1 MNTTKEFFNKVKK
14 EFINELVSL
23 SNGSITENEATIIA
37 NRNLR
42 PTDFSDDSPLQ
53 HKSVKWLA
61 MSYLDL
67 I

>member
-1 MNTTKEFFNKVKK
+1 MSTTKDFFEKIKMEFVD
-14 EFINELVSL
+14 ELVEL
-23 SNGSITENEATIIA
+23 SNGLINEKDAIAIA